1 MLASN
6 VAAKEINYEGEL
18 NGLAEDPER
27 YWSERSRLAWN

>member
-6 VAAKEINYEGEL
+6 LAAYGIDYGGEL
-18 NGLAEDPER
+18 DGLAEDPER